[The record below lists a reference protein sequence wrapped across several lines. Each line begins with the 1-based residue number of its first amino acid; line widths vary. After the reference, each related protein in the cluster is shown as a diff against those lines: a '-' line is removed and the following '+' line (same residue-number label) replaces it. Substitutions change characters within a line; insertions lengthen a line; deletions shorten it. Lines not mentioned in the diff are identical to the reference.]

1 MCGIAGVLTLP
12 GGDRLDPGL
21 LARMTDTILHRG
33 PDGQG
38 HHVDPPVLMG
48 MRRLSIIDVAGGD
61 QPIGNEDGTVQVV
74 FNGEIY
80 NYRELRAELERLG
93 HRFRTRS
100 DTEVLVHLYE
110 EHGDDFPRYLN
121 GMFAVALHD
130 RTRGRVLLA
139 RDQIGIKPLFVAKL
153 PGHLVFGSEIKAL
166 LASGLVPRL
175 LDHDA
180 LAEFMSWEYVPAPR
194 TLIRA
199 IRKLEPGCTLAVD
212 LASGQIQERR
222 YWDLPPAEAVEPGR
236 AQDWADRLD
245 VALGAAVRR
254 QMVADV
260 PLGALLSGG
269 VDSSVVVAKMGRDA
283 RTFSIGFD
291 DASYDELPHAR
302 RVAEQLGVRHEI
314 EMIRPDVRGLFDQL
328 MHFMDDP
335 IADFSIF
342 PTYLVSRLAR
352 RHVTVALSGD
362 GGDELFGGYDTYV
375 AQGMARHWQRL
386 PGFLRQGVIAPLLD
400 RLAPRPQKKGL
411 INKAKRFVEGARL
424 DPALGHARW
433 RLFMDAALRDRLFTP
448 GMGRARHDHP
458 EAHVRRYM
466 REANGRDP
474 VDQALHVDM
483 KSYLVDNCLVKVDRM
498 SMANSLEVR
507 VPLLDREV
515 VELAF
520 RMPPA
525 LKLKDGQT
533 KPLLKE
539 VAARHVPRAS
549 VYRTKQG
556 FSIPIKHWLNETFK
570 PLTQEL
576 LAPERL
582 RADGLFQPQAV
593 QRLLDEHA
601 ANRANHSHVIWA
613 MLVFQDW
620 QTRWGVSL

>member
-12 GGDRLDPGL
+12 GGECPDPSL

-48 MRRLSIIDVAGGD
+48 MRRLSIIDVAGGQ
-61 QPIGNEDGTVQVV
+61 QPIGNEDGSVQVV

-80 NYRELRAELERLG
+80 NYRELRAELERQG
-93 HRFRTRS
+93 HRFRTAS

-110 EHGDDFPRYLN
+110 QHGDAFPSYLN
-121 GMFAVALHD
+121 GMFAFALHD
-130 RTRGRVLLA
+130 RTRQRVLLA
-139 RDQIGIKPLFVAKL
+139 RDQIGIKPLFVARL
-153 PGHLVFGSEIKAL
+153 PGQLVFGSEIKAL
-166 LASGLVPRL
+166 LASGLVPRE

-180 LAEFMSWEYVPAPR
+180 LAEFMCWEYVPAPR
-194 TLIRA
+194 TLFRA
-199 IRKLEPGCTLAVD
+199 VRKLEPGCTLAVD
-212 LASGQIQERR
+212 LHSGEIVERR
-222 YWDLPPAEAVEPGR
+222 FFDLPPADAVEHR
-236 AQDWADRLD
+236 SETEWADRLD
-245 VALGAAVRR
+245 AVLGQAVRR

-269 VDSSVVVAKMGRDA
+269 VDSSMVVAKMGRDA
-283 RTFSIGFD
+283 LTFSIGFD
-291 DASYDELPHAR
+291 DSSYDELPHAR
-302 RVAEQLGVRHEI
+302 RVAEALGVRHEV
-314 EMIRPDVRGLFDQL
+314 EVIRPDVRTLFDHL
-328 MHFMDDP
+328 MQFMDDP

-375 AQGMARHWQRL
+375 AQGMAKRWQRL
-386 PGFLRQGVIAPLLD
+386 PAALRSGVVAPILD
-400 RLAPRPQKKGL
+400 RIPPRPQKKGL

-433 RLFMDAALRDRLFTP
+433 RLFLESALRSRLFT
-448 GMGRARHDHP
+448 GAMTERQTQQP
-458 EAHVRRYM
+458 EAHIHRYM
-466 REANGRDP
+466 EEAEGRDA
-474 VDQALHVDM
+474 VDRALHVDM

-498 SMANSLEVR
+498 SMACSLEVR
-507 VPLLDREV
+507 VPLLDLEV
-515 VELAF
+515 VDLAF
-520 RMPPA
+520 RMPSS
-525 LKLKDGQT
+525 LKLRDGET

-539 VAARHVPRAS
+539 VTARHVPRES

-556 FSIPIKHWLNETFK
+556 FSIPIKHWLNDTFRE
-570 PLTQEL
+570 LTDEL

-582 RADGLFQPQAV
+582 RADGLFQAGTV
-593 QRLLDEHA
+593 ESLLTEHR
-601 ANRANHSHVIWA
+601 ANRANHSHIIWA

-620 QTRWGVSL
+620 QRRWGVSL